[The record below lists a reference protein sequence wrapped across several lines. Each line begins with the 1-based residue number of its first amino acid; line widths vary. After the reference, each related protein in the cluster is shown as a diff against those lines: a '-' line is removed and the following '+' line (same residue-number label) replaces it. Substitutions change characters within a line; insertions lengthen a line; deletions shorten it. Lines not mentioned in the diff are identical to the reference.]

1 MSPKLEWS
9 DALGRLTRTER
20 VEEQGI
26 LTWDLIR
33 TAILEGNAAEALEW
47 LEYIQHGEN
56 YVKPGGRPMAAS
68 IQGQLAYIA
77 ERYGEQY
84 VEGALRFWRRK
95 LIDAGGEPS
104 YQMTPL
110 ERLQY
115 HAEMERADYSG
126 SDPTG
131 FDVTEEAD
139 RYVMSMD
146 PCGGCG
152 VLRRQ
157 EAEGA
162 GADLAKT
169 SKEYLWSWGRA
180 GVPYYCAH
188 NCLWWEVMS
197 IEDIGYPVKVYEWSE
212 DVAQPCRVF
221 FYKDP
226 ALIPEEYFTR
236 AGFQK
241 DPDKFK

>member
-9 DALGRLTRTER
+9 DALGRLTRTEA

-26 LTWDLIR
+26 LTWDLVR
-33 TAILEGNAAEALEW
+33 TAILEGKADEALDW
-47 LEYIQHGEN
+47 LQYIQDGEN
-56 YVKPGGRPMAAS
+56 YTKPGGRPVAS
-68 IQGQLAYIA
+68 STQGQLAYIA
-77 ERYGEQY
+77 ERYGEEY
-84 VEGALRFWRRK
+84 VEGALRYWRRK

-126 SDPTG
+126 LDGVG

-139 RYVMSMD
+139 RYVMSLD

-152 VLRRQ
+152 KLRRL
-157 EAEGA
+157 EADDA
-162 GADLAKT
+162 GAAVAKT
-169 SKEYLWSWGRA
+169 SKPYAWSWGRA
-180 GVPYYCAH
+180 DVPYYCAH
-188 NCLWWEVMS
+188 NCLWWEIMS

-226 ALIPEEYFTR
+226 SLIPEQYFAR
-236 AGFQK
+236 AGFEK
-241 DPDKFK
+241 DPAKFK